1 MSRLPDVI
9 TTWFSSRGWT
19 IHPHQQDMLARAD
32 DPATLLIAP
41 TGGGKTMAGFLP
53 TLAELAAGSHDGLHT
68 LYVSPLKALAADI
81 KRNLRTPVDEMGLP
95 IRIDDRTGDTPS
107 SRRRSQR
114 ADPPH
119 ILLTTP
125 ESLALLTS
133 YEDAPRMFAG
143 LKRVVID
150 EIHALAENKRG
161 DQLMLALSRLQALCP
176 DLRRVGLSA
185 TVDDPAA
192 IAHYLARHPDPCDI
206 VLADPGPAPDIR
218 MLQTDAA
225 PPWAGGGAAHAIP
238 AVLEQIKAHQ
248 TTLIFHNTRA
258 QAEIFFRNLWLANDD
273 GLPIG
278 IHHGSLDRAQRE
290 RVEAAMVRNE
300 LRAVVCTGSLDLGI
314 DWGNV
319 DLVIQIGAPKNV
331 KRLVQRIGRANHRYN
346 APSKALLVP
355 ANRFEVVECLAALQA
370 VEASTLDGTPRTHG
384 PRDVLCQHILIRACA
399 GPFCA
404 ETLFAEITSVG
415 AYSALSREEFDDCLA
430 FCATG
435 GYALRAYD
443 QWQRLLQRPDGQ
455 WQLRDPRAAQRIRM
469 NIGTIQDADL
479 LKVRLKRSR
488 GGKPLGEIEESFAAT
503 LSAGDTFLIGGQ
515 IVRYEGLREMTV
527 EVSRNASKTP
537 KVAVFSGT
545 KFATSTQLSDR
556 ILTILKQDSWPD
568 LPPHT
573 AQWLELQRSVSQMP
587 RRGELLLESFPF
599 KGREHLC
606 VYGFAG
612 RNAMQTLGLLLT
624 KRMEELGLDPLGFVA
639 TDYATLIWGLEEIT
653 DAEPLF
659 DAQALRDGLDGWLA
673 GNAVMKRSFR
683 AVATIAGLIE
693 RNTPGQRK
701 SGRQATFSSDILYD
715 TLRKYDPDHLLMQIT
730 RQEALSGLVDFGRIE
745 EMLARTRGRTR
756 LLRLDRISPL
766 AAPLLLEVGKV
777 PVKGAAQEKLLERE
791 TEEMMRRAGLTDLP
805 G

>member
-1 MSRLPDVI
+1 
-9 TTWFSSRGWT
+9 
-19 IHPHQQDMLARAD
+19 
-32 DPATLLIAP
+32 
-41 TGGGKTMAGFLP
+41 
-53 TLAELAAGSHDGLHT
+53 
-68 LYVSPLKALAADI
+68 
-81 KRNLRTPVDEMGLP
+81 
-95 IRIDDRTGDTPS
+95 
-107 SRRRSQR
+107 
-114 ADPPH
+114 
-119 ILLTTP
+119 
-125 ESLALLTS
+125 
-133 YEDAPRMFAG
+133 
-143 LKRVVID
+143 
-150 EIHALAENKRG
+150 
-161 DQLMLALSRLQALCP
+161 
-176 DLRRVGLSA
+176 
-185 TVDDPAA
+185 
-192 IAHYLARHPDPCDI
+192 
-206 VLADPGPAPDIR
+206 
-218 MLQTDAA
+218 
-225 PPWAGGGAAHAIP
+225 
-238 AVLEQIKAHQ
+238 
-248 TTLIFHNTRA
+248 
-258 QAEIFFRNLWLANDD
+258 
-273 GLPIG
+273 
-278 IHHGSLDRAQRE
+278 
-290 RVEAAMVRNE
+290 
-300 LRAVVCTGSLDLGI
+300 
-314 DWGNV
+314 
-319 DLVIQIGAPKNV
+319 
-331 KRLVQRIGRANHRYN
+331 
-346 APSKALLVP
+346 
-355 ANRFEVVECLAALQA
+355 
-370 VEASTLDGTPRTHG
+370 
-384 PRDVLCQHILIRACA
+384 
-399 GPFCA
+399 
-404 ETLFAEITSVG
+404 
-415 AYSALSREEFDDCLA
+415 
-430 FCATG
+430 
-435 GYALRAYD
+435 
-443 QWQRLLQRPDGQ
+443 
-455 WQLRDPRAAQRIRM
+455 
-469 NIGTIQDADL
+469 
-479 LKVRLKRSR
+479 
-488 GGKPLGEIEESFAAT
+488 
-503 LSAGDTFLIGGQ
+503 
-515 IVRYEGLREMTV
+515 MTV

-599 KGREHLC
+599 KGREYLC

-756 LLRLDRISPL
+756 LLRLDQISPL